1 MATNLIVKAFIIYAC
16 ICSIAGN
23 CNNLRVLEDSNTTV
37 INRIKCYWI
46 SDFNLFDLNPLSFK
60 NDT

>member
-23 CNNLRVLEDSNTTV
+23 CNNL
-37 INRIKCYWI
+37 
-46 SDFNLFDLNPLSFK
+46 
-60 NDT
+60 